1 MTDQVLVQEWQPF
14 FMTLAGAAAALAGL
28 VFVAMSLHPQ
38 PILTHPLMRARAFAA
53 AFGFLIGVAW
63 AFIMLL
69 PARTAPLGSFLL
81 IAVGVG
87 GITFVVYQQM
97 RIRKTGMNVARAIL
111 SDILVPTPVA
121 AGIMGLLQP
130 DSEFPFMLLAIAA
143 GVGLFVLFSQSWSL
157 VLHSI
162 GNVDD
167 SQRQTS
173 RSGKPS
179 TRLRVKMNPV
189 GVHSRPTA
197 HATLE
202 QSHK

>member
-87 GITFVVYQQM
+87 GIIFVAYQQM
-97 RIRKTGMNVARAIL
+97 QDPQDRHECRAGCPQRYPRTD
-111 SDILVPTPVA
+111 SCRRRNRGVA
-121 AGIMGLLQP
+121 AARFRIP
-130 DSEFPFMLLAIAA
+130 IHAA
-143 GVGLFVLFSQSWSL
+143 GNRGWRGAFCPLLPIMEPGAAQ
-157 VLHSI
+157 H
-162 GNVDD
+162 
-167 SQRQTS
+167 R
-173 RSGKPS
+173 
-179 TRLRVKMNPV
+179 
-189 GVHSRPTA
+189 
-197 HATLE
+197 
-202 QSHK
+202 